1 MAEEADRS
9 LQQSAN
15 QANQTAAQ
23 TGGQYGGEAQ
33 SIGANLI
40 PQLQAEA
47 TGNVG
52 LTPTQQNNM
61 LTMAQ
66 QGAGGATAG
75 IAGQAG
81 LQAGR
86 TKNSAATS
94 GVLDQASRNKAM
106 AESQAGLSVANKS
119 ADVARQNQSRA
130 QGALQG
136 LYGTDV
142 SAQLHAMGLQPED
155 INAGVNAGKSGWF
168 QNMNELLQTLTQGA
182 KVGNQIATG
191 APNS

>member
-1 MAEEADRS
+1 MDTDRS
-9 LQQSAN
+9 LQN
-15 QANQTAAQ
+15 QAKNSENQATQTA
-23 TGGQYGGEAQ
+23 GQYGGESQ

-52 LTPTQQNNM
+52 LSPTQQNNM

-66 QGAGGATAG
+66 QGAGGATSG

-81 LQAGR
+81 LSANR
-86 TKNSAATS
+86 TRNSSALS
-94 GVLDQASRNKAM
+94 GVLDQASRNRAM
-106 AESQAGLSVANKS
+106 AESQAALGVANKS
-119 ADVARQNQSRA
+119 ADVARQNQARA

-136 LYGTDV
+136 MYGTDV
-142 SAQLHAMGLQPED
+142 TAQLRAMGLQPED

-168 QNMNELLQTLTQGA
+168 QNAMDFLNFANRGA
-182 KVGNQIATG
+182 ATG
-191 APNS
+191 NSIANG